1 MRQEIKVVIA
11 DHQPISRDTIR
22 AYLASHPN
30 ITVLRECAN
39 RSEVVSAINETEPD
53 LLFLEIELPGFTGF
67 ELLNDMDIDAMPLII
82 FVTTSGRY
90 ALNAFD
96 ADAVDY
102 LLKPFNKSRFDS
114 AVKKAVKFRLGQN
127 IQKSHE
133 TIQYLIRHY
142 DNLKTI
148 NPYDK
153 KYISRILVKERKKYF
168 FVHSEE
174 IYWFEASGD
183 YVILHTEKNKHWLNE
198 SLTSLELKLD
208 PSEFIRIHRSSIMNI
223 NYISNL
229 QPYFN
234 GEFHIT
240 MKNNDKLKLSRN
252 YREKIK
258 PLFTG
263 VTL

>member
-1 MRQEIKVVIA
+1 MVIA

-22 AYLASHPN
+22 AYLGSYPN

-53 LLFLEIELPGFTGF
+53 LLFLEIELPGLTGF
-67 ELLNDMDIDAMPLII
+67 DLLNDMDIDAMPLII
-82 FVTTSGRY
+82 FVAISSRY
-90 ALNAFD
+90 AFNAFD

-114 AVKKAVKFRLGQN
+114 AIKKAVQFRLGQN

-133 TIQYLIRHY
+133 TIQHLIRHY
-142 DNLKTI
+142 DKLKTI
-148 NPYDK
+148 NQYDK

-174 IYWFEASGD
+174 IYWLEAAGD
-183 YVILHTEKNKHWLNE
+183 YVILHTEKHKHCLNE

-208 PSEFIRIHRSSIMNI
+208 PAEFIRIHRSSIMNI

-258 PLFTG
+258 PLFAGLTG
-263 VTL
+263 